1 MSFDEFLQRIVS
13 KDAMIREIS
22 NMTDESGAVLLV
34 RRVNSDDEKYV
45 FMHTGDLDTS
55 EAYMMAGCYMRVYDQ
70 IKPS

>member
-1 MSFDEFLQRIVS
+1 MARIVS

-22 NMTDESGAVLLV
+22 NLSDESGAVLLV
-34 RRVNSDDEKYV
+34 HRVANKNEQYV
-45 FMHTGDLDTS
+45 FMHTGDLETS